1 MDVSETLRLRAT
13 EIVEMKKAAL
23 IKSDLEPMLA
33 SKGKDIMS
41 ILCTYDVQSMTF
53 TRNSSLPLLRTVK
66 SNMTLTALEK
76 ISDEELVAQ
85 VSYVLVCKLLQDII
99 IRTMLQ
105 DHHAGWLQ
113 HDFNRTLSYIIR
125 SRTKS
130 SRPGPSARRITGRN
144 TR

>member
-99 IRTMLQ
+99 RTMLQ

-125 SRTKS
+125 SRTKP
-130 SRPGPSARRITGRN
+130 SRPGPSARRITGRD